1 MDTKYVSGRNPTAE
15 EAAEFLKFTADD
27 LNVTK
32 ETDIYAPL
40 CKVMQSALPEGTLV
54 CKDTGDWADE
64 SAPASTSAHWTGDR
78 PSGKKIDICFYEDN
92 QAVLD
97 AVAVNPT
104 TTTVT
109 DTDRLANMGR
119 VAWTEVV
126 AFLEAKVTVDIFGM
140 KPSRPFLPSS
150 VDATSMR
157 GQIAEYAAEILL
169 QQHRTHVFMIFVY
182 QDTARLVRFDRA
194 GAIVSDFFNLVT
206 EPMKLLNF
214 VFRLGRMSPS
224 ERGFDD
230 NVVLA
235 SGAEVELMKNHLP
248 PQTDQ
253 TRLATHIRNALSSE
267 SRIHKITVPGKNGGN
282 AQRFLVGKLR
292 AGSRY
297 PTGRGTK
304 GYIAFDLQKPRFVF
318 VKEGWR
324 IDSDDVTSEMDIY
337 AQLEKNHVE
346 HVPTVV
352 CGGDVGTPV
361 QRTVSQSLLT
371 ASSEVTFAARIHY
384 RIVLEEIGLPLEEH
398 VRGEELSLAVYYCIL
413 AHKQAYEKAGTLH
426 RDISPGN
433 ILINPNDEDPQ
444 KSKGILIDWD
454 LAKTVEQLKM
464 MPTQHERSGTW
475 YYLSGLLLNYP
486 KKPYELSDDLESFV
500 HVINMQNLRFR
511 HHDKSPCKEDKSDLS
526 DHLFHVYQKTKVVQG
541 FHMGSKDKLTQM
553 KSGVPPYTITV
564 HSNMSILVEG
574 LMKMCQE
581 HYAALDWDGLA
592 KYAVKEDVPEPVE
605 LSDPRPRV
613 PKSRTAFPVPKRI
626 ALVPTIPEEDEAQP
640 QQALEPQPQ
649 PPTEPPK
656 KLLDTH
662 EHIESVFAIAL
673 NMNNWPPNDK
683 MPDQFIGLP
692 YGGPAP
698 ETGKG
703 ACTPSREVSHSK
715 RKSVHSTGDA
725 SGEDLLWILAYIT
738 HRPVC
743 RE

>member
-1 MDTKYVSGRNPTAE
+1 MIAGYKPHMTSSWTPK
-15 EAAEFLKFTADD
+15 
-27 LNVTK
+27 
-32 ETDIYAPL
+32 TDIYAPL

-64 SAPASTSAHWTGDR
+64 SAPASTSAHWTGDS

-109 DTDRLANMGR
+109 DTDRLANMAR

-126 AFLEAKVTVDIFGM
+126 AFLEAKVSVDIFGM

-150 VDATSMR
+150 VDATIMR

-214 VFRLGRMSPS
+214 VFRLGRMSRS

-248 PQTDQ
+248 PQNDQ

-282 AQRFLVGKLR
+282 AQSFLVGKLR

-346 HVPTVV
+346 HIPTVI

-371 ASSEVTFAARIHY
+371 SSSEVTFATRIHY

-398 VRGEELSLAVYYCIL
+398 VQGQELSLEIYYCIL
-413 AHKQAYEKAGTLH
+413 AHKQAYEKANVLH
-426 RDISPGN
+426 RDISGSN
-433 ILINPNDEDPQ
+433 VLIIPNDQDPG
-444 KSKGILIDWD
+444 KSKGMLIDWE
-454 LAKTVEQLKM
+454 LSKTVDQLKM

-475 YYLSGLLLNYP
+475 YYLSALLLNYP

-500 HVINMQNLRFR
+500 HVINLQNLRFR

-526 DHLFHVYQKTKVVQG
+526 DHLFRVYQKTKVVEG
-541 FHMGSKDKLTQM
+541 FHIGSEDKLTQM

-564 HSNMSILVEG
+564 RSSMSTLVEG

-581 HYAALDWDGLA
+581 HYAALDWDDLA
-592 KYAVKEDVPEPVE
+592 KYAVKKEAGPVDE
-605 LSDPRPRV
+605 SDFIPAISLPI
-613 PKSRTAFPVPKRI
+613 PKKITLI
-626 ALVPTIPEEDEAQP
+626 PTIPEVDEAQP
-640 QQALEPQPQ
+640 QPAIE
-649 PPTEPPK
+649 PPT

-673 NMNNWPPNDK
+673 GERSWKKMDK
-683 MPDQFIGLP
+683 TPDQFIGLP
-692 YGGPAP
+692 YGAPAP
-698 ETGKG
+698 PTGKG
-703 ACTPSREVSHSK
+703 SYAPSQDVSQSK
-715 RKSVHSTGDA
+715 RKSVHSTEEI
-725 SGEDLLWILAYIT
+725 SGEAKKRKISALRSGY
-738 HRPVC
+738 
-743 RE
+743 RER